1 MEKVSIVVPC
11 YNEEEVL
18 EKFYETVTKIM
29 EKNSTDFEY
38 IFIDD
43 GSKDRTLS
51 IMRKLAR
58 EDKRVRYI
66 SFSRNFGKEAG
77 IYAGLKNSVGDYVV
91 VMDADLQH
99 DPKLLPTMIDILK
112 SGEYQSVAVRR
123 YNRKEGIRGAF
134 SKLFFKIMASLSGL
148 NTKEG
153 EMDYRMMNRRMVDSI
168 LQMAEY
174 NRFSKGIFSF
184 VGFDTKWIEQEN
196 IEREFGQ
203 TKWNMKSLFKYSI
216 EGITAFST
224 KPLLISSFLGLFFC
238 FLAFI
243 FIIIIVFKTLVFGE
257 VVQGFPTLI
266 CCLFL
271 CSGIQLFCFG
281 IMGEYLAKMYL
292 EVKNRPIYLVKER
305 SEDLKNEKMEE
316 VKEKSK

>member
-29 EKNSTDFEY
+29 EGVSIEFEY
-38 IFIDD
+38 VFIDD
-43 GSKDRTLS
+43 GSKDKTLS
-51 IMRKLAR
+51 LMRFLAHK
-58 EDKRVRYI
+58 DKRVRYL

-77 IYAGLKNSVGDYVV
+77 IYAGLENSRGDYVV

-99 DPKLLPTMIDILK
+99 DPKLLPEMVNILK
-112 SGEYQSVAVRR
+112 TEQYQSVAIRR
-123 YNRKEGIRGAF
+123 YNRKEGIRGGL
-134 SKLFFKIMASLSGL
+134 SKLFFKMMSKLSGL
-148 NTKEG
+148 DTREG

-184 VGFDTKWIEQEN
+184 VGFDTKWLAQEN
-196 IEREFGQ
+196 IERELGK
-203 TKWNMKSLFKYSI
+203 TKWNMKSLLKYSM

-224 KPLLISSFLGLFFC
+224 KPLVLSSILGLFFC
-238 FLAFI
+238 LIAFV
-243 FIIIIVFKTLVFGE
+243 FILMIVIKTLVFGE

-292 EVKNRPIYLVKER
+292 EVKNRPIYLVKES
-305 SEDLKNEKMEE
+305 SEDKK
-316 VKEKSK
+316 

>member
-18 EKFYETVTKIM
+18 EKFYETVDKIM
-29 EKNSTDFEY
+29 RDGSIELEY
-38 IFIDD
+38 VFIDD
-43 GSKDRTLS
+43 GSKDKTLS
-51 IMRKLAR
+51 IMRSLAYK
-58 EDKRVRYI
+58 DHRVHYL

-77 IYAGLKNSVGDYVV
+77 IYAGLENSRGDYVV

-99 DPKLLPTMIDILK
+99 DPKLLPKMIHILK
-112 SGEYQSVAVRR
+112 TEDYQSVAVRR
-123 YNRKEGIRGAF
+123 YNRKEGIRGSL
-134 SKLFFKIMASLSGL
+134 SKLFFKIMSKLSGL
-148 NTKEG
+148 NTKAG

-168 LQMAEY
+168 LKMAEY

-184 VGFDTKWIEQEN
+184 VGFDTKWLEQEN
-196 IEREFGQ
+196 IERELGH
-203 TKWNMKSLFKYSI
+203 TKWNMKSLIKYSI

-224 KPLLISSFLGLFFC
+224 KPLVISSILGLLFC
-238 FLAFI
+238 LIAFL
-243 FIIIIVFKTLVFGE
+243 FIIIIVVKTLVFGE

-266 CCLFL
+266 CCLFM

-292 EVKNRPIYLVKER
+292 EVKNRPIYLVKESSQDKR
-305 SEDLKNEKMEE
+305 
-316 VKEKSK
+316 

>member
-1 MEKVSIVVPC
+1 MEKLSIVVPC

-18 EKFYETVTKIM
+18 EKFYTTVKEIMKGTKI
-29 EKNSTDFEY
+29 KIEY
-38 IFIDD
+38 LFIDD

-51 IMRKLAR
+51 IMRKLAAS
-58 EDKRVRYI
+58 DSSVRYV

-77 IYAGLKNSVGDYVV
+77 MFAGLEKSTGDYVV

-99 DPKLLPTMIDILK
+99 DPRLLPEMVETLK
-112 SGEYQSVAVRR
+112 TGDYQSVAVRR
-123 YNRKEGIRGAF
+123 FNRKEGIRGSL
-134 SKLFFKIMASLSGL
+134 SKLFFKLMAKLSGL

-153 EMDYRMMNRRMVDSI
+153 EMDYRMMNRRMVNSI
-168 LQMAEY
+168 LEMKEY

-196 IEREFGQ
+196 IERELGT
-203 TKWNMKSLFKYSI
+203 TKWNMKGLIKYSI

-224 KPLLISSFLGLFFC
+224 IPLVISSLLGILFC
-238 FLAFI
+238 LIAFI
-243 FIIIIVFKTLVFGE
+243 LIIVIVIKTLVYGDP
-257 VVQGFPTLI
+257 VQGFPTLI

-281 IMGEYLAKMYL
+281 IMGEYLSKMYL
-292 EVKNRPIYLVKER
+292 EVKNRPIYLVKET
-305 SEDLKNEKMEE
+305 SED
-316 VKEKSK
+316 